1 MDGNNR
7 WASGVRHFRGAV
19 DATLG
24 SESRIDMNT
33 RAERFED
40 WPEARTASQSK
51 SRIRKWATRK
61 RRQVNSR
68 LG

>member
-19 DATLG
+19 VETLG
-24 SESRIDMNT
+24 SESRTDTNT

-51 SRIRKWATRK
+51 MRIRK
-61 RRQVNSR
+61 
-68 LG
+68 